1 LELIIDNFNLSATLI
16 MQMKKIIILSV
27 VSYLTSIGLS
37 QAQVISDSILVEGN
51 YRTFHY
57 KKTTSAKKGSSL
69 VFVLHGSGGNGKDL
83 MNQTENLR
91 QKTANEN
98 VLLVYPN
105 GYKRYWNECRKA
117 ASSLAN
123 KENIN
128 EEAFFGGMIEY
139 FGKKYKIDEKQVF
152 AVGTSGGG
160 HMCYKLAMTVPG
172 KFKAV
177 AAIIANLPAE
187 ENMDCSDAK
196 TPIAIMIAN
205 GTADPTNPYEGGM
218 MQGGNFIMGTV
229 RSTDN
234 TFHYWSNLAGYTGN
248 PAKEMLPDTDPADG
262 KIIERYTFKSQG
274 KPEVVLL
281 KIIGGKH
288 DYPNDIDIHVEAWEF
303 FKRQLKK

>member
-1 LELIIDNFNLSATLI
+1 
-16 MQMKKIIILSV
+16 MKKIITISI
-27 VSYLTSIGLS
+27 VSYVASIALI
-37 QAQVISDSILVEGN
+37 QAQVVRDSLLVDGN
-51 YRTFHY
+51 YRTFNY
-57 KKTTSAKKGSSL
+57 NKPGSLKTGSSL

-83 MNQTENLR
+83 MDRTANLR
-91 QKTANEN
+91 QKTENEN

-123 KENIN
+123 QENIN
-128 EEAFFGGMIEY
+128 EEAFFAAMIKY
-139 FGKKYKIDEKQVF
+139 FEKKHKIDEKKVF

-160 HMCYKLAMTVPG
+160 HMCYKLAMTMSG
-172 KFKAV
+172 SFSAV
-177 AAIIANLPAE
+177 AAIIANLPAQ

-196 TPIAIMIAN
+196 VPMAIMIAN

-234 TFHYWSNLAGYTGN
+234 TFHYWSSLAGYQGDPT
-248 PAKEMLPDTDPADG
+248 KETLQDTDPADG
-262 KIIERYTFKSQG
+262 KIIERYTFKSKG
-274 KPEVVLL
+274 KPEVTLL

>member
-1 LELIIDNFNLSATLI
+1 
-16 MQMKKIIILSV
+16 MKRRIALFFV
-27 VSYLTSIGLS
+27 CCTVSFPMV
-37 QAQVISDSILVEGN
+37 QAQVISDSIQVDGN
-51 YRTFHY
+51 YRTFHF
-57 KKTTSAKKGSSL
+57 KKPTVVRSERL
-69 VFVLHGSGGNGKDL
+69 VFVLHGSGGNGKD
-83 MNQTENLR
+83 MMDR
-91 QKTANEN
+91 TANLLQKGVDEN

-105 GYKRYWNECRKA
+105 GYKKYWNECRKA

-123 KENIN
+123 QENIN
-128 EEAFFGGMIEY
+128 EEGFFGAMIEY
-139 FGKKYKIDEKQVF
+139 FREKYRINEKQVF

-160 HMCYKLAMTVPG
+160 HMCYKLAMTMPG

-229 RSTDN
+229 RSTDD
-234 TFHYWSNLAGYTGN
+234 TFHYWSSLAGYQGN
-248 PAKEMLPDTDPADG
+248 PVKETLPDTDPADG

-303 FKRQLKK
+303 FKRQVKK

>member
-1 LELIIDNFNLSATLI
+1 
-16 MQMKKIIILSV
+16 M
-27 VSYLTSIGLS
+27 
-37 QAQVISDSILVEGN
+37 
-51 YRTFHY
+51 
-57 KKTTSAKKGSSL
+57 
-69 VFVLHGSGGNGKDL
+69 
-83 MNQTENLR
+83 
-91 QKTANEN
+91 
-98 VLLVYPN
+98 LVYPN
-105 GYKRYWNECRKA
+105 GYKKYWNECRKA

-123 KENIN
+123 RENIN
-128 EEAFFGGMIEY
+128 EEGFFGGMIDY

-160 HMCYKLAMTVPG
+160 HMCYKLAMTLPG
-172 KFKAV
+172 KFRAV

-196 TPIAIMIAN
+196 VPMAIMIAN

-229 RSTDN
+229 RSTDM
-234 TFHYWSNLAGYTGN
+234 TFHYWSSLAGYDGD
-248 PAKEMLPDTDPADG
+248 PMKEMLADKDPADG
-262 KIIERYTFKSQG
+262 KIIERNTFNSEG

-288 DYPNDIDIHVEAWEF
+288 DYPNDIDIHVEAWDF

>member
-1 LELIIDNFNLSATLI
+1 MKRIIALFFVCYT
-16 MQMKKIIILSV
+16 
-27 VSYLTSIGLS
+27 VSFPMV
-37 QAQVISDSILVEGN
+37 QAQVISDSIQVDGN
-51 YRTFHY
+51 YRTFHFN
-57 KKTTSAKKGSSL
+57 KPPALKNGNSL
-69 VFVLHGSGGNGKDL
+69 IFVLHGSGGNGKDL
-83 MNQTENLR
+83 MDRTANLR
-91 QKTANEN
+91 QKAGGEN

-105 GYKRYWNECRKA
+105 GYKKYWNECRKA

-123 KENIN
+123 QENIN
-128 EEAFFGGMIEY
+128 EEGFFGAMIEY
-139 FGKKYKIDEKQVF
+139 FREKYKINEKQVF

-160 HMCYKLAMTVPG
+160 HMCYKLAMTMPG

-177 AAIIANLPAE
+177 TAIIANLPAE
-187 ENMDCSDAK
+187 ENMDCGDAK

-234 TFHYWSNLAGYTGN
+234 TFHYWSNLAGYSGS

-288 DYPNDIDIHVEAWEF
+288 DYPNDIDIHVEALEF

>member
-1 LELIIDNFNLSATLI
+1 
-16 MQMKKIIILSV
+16 MKKIIIISIF
-27 VSYLTSIGLS
+27 SYLVSIALI
-37 QAQVISDSILVEGN
+37 QAQVISDSILVDGN
-51 YRTFHY
+51 YRTFHHN
-57 KKTTSAKKGSSL
+57 KPGSLKKGASL
-69 VFVLHGSGGNGKDL
+69 VFVLHGSGGNGIDL
-83 MNQTENLR
+83 MDRTANLR
-91 QKTANEN
+91 QKTVNEN

-105 GYKRYWNECRKA
+105 GYKKYWNECRKV

-123 KENIN
+123 QENIN
-128 EEAFFGGMIEY
+128 EEAFFGGMIDY
-139 FGKKYKIDEKQVF
+139 FAKKYKIDEKQVF

-160 HMCYKLAMTVPG
+160 HMCYKLAMTMSG
-172 KFKAV
+172 RFRAV
-177 AAIIANLPAE
+177 AAIIANLPAQ

-196 TPIAIMIAN
+196 VPMAIMIAN

-234 TFHYWSNLAGYTGN
+234 TFHYWSSLAGYTGN
-248 PAKEMLPDTDPADG
+248 PVKETLPDTDPADG
-262 KIIERYTFKSQG
+262 KIIERYTFKAQG